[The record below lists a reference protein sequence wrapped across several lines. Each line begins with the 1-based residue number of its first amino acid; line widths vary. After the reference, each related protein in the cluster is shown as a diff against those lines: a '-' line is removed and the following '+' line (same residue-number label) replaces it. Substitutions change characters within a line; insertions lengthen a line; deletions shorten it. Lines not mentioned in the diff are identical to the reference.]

1 MTGPIDPDAMPE
13 PYGSLLA
20 FLADLDEQVQAARF
34 DAGGNEFVVQVLDQL
49 QAQIVGLGLI
59 VTLKAKS

>member
-1 MTGPIDPDAMPE
+1 MPE

-34 DAGGNEFVVQVLDQL
+34 DAGGNEFVVQLLDQL